1 MVIIPAPLEAILL
14 GGSGRAHRLSSKLP
28 AFFQGCCS
36 RGALAAEQAARA
48 PHTSETQL
56 LCAFLQTLGLTPQTL
71 RQLQLRPLLTTWQC
85 GFLLIAGESGR
96 LTWLVRGLLL
106 DGR

>member
-56 LCAFLQTLGLTPQTL
+56 LRAFFSDFGLDTPNLEAAPAQAT
-71 RQLQLRPLLTTWQC
+71 
-85 GFLLIAGESGR
+85 ANYMA
-96 LTWLVRGLLL
+96 VRVYVNC
-106 DGR
+106 R